1 MAAAYT
7 APSNSVFEY
16 DPVPELVGNPSMQML
31 DFLDFGDDEES
42 SAAESVSL
50 ASATLADMQSPKTVS
65 DNHTPSPASFVPP
78 SPPSYNPSEFGFD
91 FADEKKP
98 LGGPATMED
107 IQIKQEPMDITPP
120 QVPIQTQPQ
129 PEQMIAPDAAAL
141 PASQQEALQQLLAS
155 FVTYQQQYGLGLPTT
170 GATPQAGPS
179 SVLSPVV
186 PTAAINPSLLAA
198 TPSVAPLTPNSAS
211 LTPSTQ
217 ASATSSATPAVAAPA
232 PTVKVAPPSAPESV
246 DEPLVSISPGEVA
259 TPGPSRSVRASSSF
273 SASHDDNIDS
283 RIDQLVPLTSIFSA
297 GRGKGGKKGGGMS
310 SVVRGDDEELDD
322 DESWRPSPE
331 EYKKLSSK
339 EKRQLRN
346 KLSARAFRTRRKDY
360 IGTLE
365 SHIKD
370 RDSVIDAIRA
380 ELSSTRAENQDLRR
394 ELEALKASTM
404 SVLHPESADK
414 VGQSPSMMKA
424 LAETDLNNAATIPT
438 PQQTP
443 QRRTT
448 TPTVNTRKDV
458 APFATGSSFW
468 GGADNMLGGGNT
480 VCHTTLTPEIT
491 LPPQPNLNPLL
502 NGVNSERGD
511 KHMSLHAGDR
521 DIDSSSFADWAAETP
536 FSLRSMDNYRMQLWS
551 RLAREAAADKAN
563 VPASMRPKFLV
574 EPKGSTSTET
584 SALSALAT
592 AATEHVATKLTS
604 SFWSALS
611 GPSSKLDA
619 DKLAA
624 VVTGKSRLAVVPND
638 KSKSSEDALAHAM
651 ASLKVTTGTTSPSES
666 LRVREN
672 PLGVMAGF
680 FKPHI
685 PTRA

>member
-7 APSNSVFEY
+7 ANNSVFEF
-16 DPVPELVGNPSMQML
+16 DPVPDLIGNPNMQML
-31 DFLDFGDDEES
+31 DFLDFGDDED

-50 ASATLADMQSPKTVS
+50 VSDLADMQSPKTVS
-65 DNHTPSPASFVPP
+65 DNHTPSPVSFAPP

-91 FADEKKP
+91 FSDEKQP

-107 IQIKQEPMDITPP
+107 IQIKQEPMEIVAAQAPIQPP
-120 QVPIQTQPQ
+120 QQSQQLPLPPI
-129 PEQMIAPDAAAL
+129 AAL

-155 FVTYQQQYGLGLPTT
+155 FVDYQSQYGLGVPSTSALPV
-170 GATPQAGPS
+170 AGPS
-179 SVLSPVV
+179 TV
-186 PTAAINPSLLAA
+186 PALPAGINPSLLAT
-198 TPSVAPLTPNSAS
+198 TPTSF
-211 LTPSTQ
+211 TPST
-217 ASATSSATPAVAAPA
+217 ASFTPSTMSTAQSLATPPA
-232 PTVKVAPPSAPESV
+232 PTVIVAPLMAPEA
-246 DEPLVSISPGEVA
+246 DEALVSIMPGEVPS
-259 TPGPSRSVRASSSF
+259 PGPSRSVRAMSSF
-273 SASHDDNIDS
+273 SVGNDDNIDS

-322 DESWRPSPE
+322 DDSWRPSPE

-380 ELSSTRAENQDLRR
+380 ELSTTRSENQDLRR

-404 SVLHPESADK
+404 SVLHPESADH

-424 LAETDLNNAATIPT
+424 LAETDLNTVAAAPAL
-438 PQQTP
+438 QQAP
-443 QRRTT
+443 VRRTT

-458 APFATGSSFW
+458 APFASGSSFW
-468 GGADNMLGGGNT
+468 GGADNMFGGGNT

-502 NGVNSERGD
+502 NGVSDRGD
-511 KHMSLHAGDR
+511 KHMSLHVGDR
-521 DIDSSSFADWAAETP
+521 DIDSSTFADWATETP

-551 RLAREAAADKAN
+551 RLSREAAADKAN
-563 VPASMRPKFLV
+563 IPASMRPKFYV
-574 EPKGSTSTET
+574 EPKGQSSTET

-592 AATEHVATKLTS
+592 AATEHVASKLTS

-611 GPSSKLDA
+611 GPSAKLDA

-638 KSKSSEDALAHAM
+638 KVKSSEDALTHAM
-651 ASLKVTTGTTSPSES
+651 AGLKVATGTASPAES

-680 FKPHI
+680 FKPQMS
-685 PTRA
+685 TRA